1 MHGGPA
7 SPHAKGHV
15 DNMVNKIED
24 DMEEEWDDATHDYG
38 DEVGG
43 WRGKVLTVL
52 EDKMTE
58 SFLLFLVVIDLLL
71 LLVEIGLDLQIFCFA
86 GKVMTPAEMARAA
99 WMAEQS
105 HHHAGHGLVMGPP
118 TDGVDGGGHGGH
130 GGGDAH
136 GGGHFLLEMG
146 TQILVSS
153 AHNTWL
159 MCDGSDGPNYHAV
172 HHQASILSIAILG
185 LFFFILLIKICLV
198 PHMFI
203 HNRMAM
209 FDGFIVTTS
218 FFFVAFLAPWIASFS
233 PEMRTRLIG
242 VSALL
247 LCGRFLLVVRFVHT
261 FVEVNEAFHEAY
273 HEMLE
278 TLHEQVHH
286 MESQIESVQDEIEKR
301 KQVMAM
307 QDS

>member
-1 MHGGPA
+1 MAQTGP
-7 SPHAKGHV
+7 
-15 DNMVNKIED
+15 
-24 DMEEEWDDATHDYG
+24 T
-38 DEVGG
+38 
-43 WRGKVLTVL
+43 T
-52 EDKMTE
+52 T
-58 SFLLFLVVIDLLL
+58 LFTI
-71 LLVEIGLDLQIFCFA
+71 
-86 GKVMTPAEMARAA
+86 KPAFFP
-99 WMAEQS
+99 
-105 HHHAGHGLVMGPP
+105 LP
-118 TDGVDGGGHGGH
+118 
-130 GGGDAH
+130 
-136 GGGHFLLEMG
+136 
-146 TQILVSS
+146 SS
-153 AHNTWL
+153 G
-159 MCDGSDGPNYHAV
+159 C
-172 HHQASILSIAILG
+172 
-185 LFFFILLIKICLV
+185 FFFILLIKICLV